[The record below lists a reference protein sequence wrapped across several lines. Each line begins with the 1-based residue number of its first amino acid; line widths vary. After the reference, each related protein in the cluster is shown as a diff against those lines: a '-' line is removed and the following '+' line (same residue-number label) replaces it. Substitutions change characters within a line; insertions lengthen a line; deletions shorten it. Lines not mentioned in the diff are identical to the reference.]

1 MRQLAQA
8 RCNAWEVRRV
18 LACRDLALCRS
29 VSSSMQRWCLALRL
43 PVQGGIT
50 STAVQRAR
58 QELLLRVHPDKNAA
72 QDAALA
78 AEAFAFLQQAVKG
91 LLTHSTG
98 S

>member
-1 MRQLAQA
+1 M
-8 RCNAWEVRRV
+8 